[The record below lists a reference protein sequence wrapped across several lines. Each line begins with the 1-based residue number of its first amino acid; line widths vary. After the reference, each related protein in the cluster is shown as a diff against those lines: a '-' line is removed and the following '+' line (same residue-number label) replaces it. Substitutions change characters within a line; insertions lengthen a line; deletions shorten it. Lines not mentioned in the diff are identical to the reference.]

1 MLHWQGMLPKPG
13 LLESCVTTNLTL
25 QYLRRSI
32 LLDSGHNHHSDGA
45 GQYRRGTRELLAI
58 AMDRP
63 SLPLDIY
70 E

>member
-1 MLHWQGMLPKPG
+1 MLHWQGMLLTPG
-13 LLESCVTTNLTL
+13 SRKSCVTTNLIL
-25 QYLRRSI
+25 QYLCRSI

-58 AMDRP
+58 TMDRP
-63 SLPLDIY
+63 SLSLDIY